1 VARNKPPDSL
11 AVRKAIDAGKY
22 PPVWLW
28 MGEEEY
34 LKDELFRRIADEVGK
49 DGMGELSVSRFR
61 GRADSLETIL
71 TTCQTLPMLSARRA
85 VLVKNIEKISLKR
98 DRETVIDYVS
108 HPAPETILVL
118 AGEKG
123 PGDPFHRGLIAAGA
137 EPAMFWIPFEN
148 QTRQWIQIQFK
159 DHGKICAPP
168 AAEALYERCGGGR
181 GEKVSLSAI
190 APEIEKI
197 ALSMGDRDRVTEDDL
212 KVVARKAHEKLR
224 DQMISRVTQKDGVGA
239 LQALDG
245 ALLFRENHEVRLV
258 AILAHR
264 LVAIAAVRD
273 WMRTGGDR
281 PAVWPWDEVQPAASR
296 FSDRDVA
303 RSLDALASADRTL
316 KSSPKNSRAVLEH
329 TILTICK

>member
-1 VARNKPPDSL
+1 
-11 AVRKAIDAGKY
+11 
-22 PPVWLW
+22 
-28 MGEEEY
+28 
-34 LKDELFRRIADEVGK
+34 
-49 DGMGELSVSRFR
+49 
-61 GRADSLETIL
+61 
-71 TTCQTLPMLSARRA
+71 MLSARRA
-85 VLVKNIEKISLKR
+85 VLVKSIEKISLKR
-98 DRETVIDYVS
+98 DRESMIDYVS
-108 HPAPETILVL
+108 HPVPETILVL

-123 PGDPFHRGLIAAGA
+123 PGDPFNRGLIAAGA
-137 EPAMFWIPFEN
+137 EPAMFWIPYEN

-159 DHGKICAPP
+159 DHGKVCSPP

-181 GEKVSLSAI
+181 GEKISLSTI

-212 KVVARKAHEKLR
+212 EVVARKAHEKLR
-224 DQMISRVTQKDGVGA
+224 DQMISRVTEKDAVGA

-264 LVAIAAVRD
+264 LVAIATVRD
-273 WMRTGGDR
+273 WMRTGGER
-281 PAVWPWDEVQPAASR
+281 PGVWPWDEVRPAASR
-296 FSDRDVA
+296 FSDREVA
-303 RSLDALASADRTL
+303 RALEALASADRTL